1 MKLPRSLL
9 VLAMLPLT
17 ACSTLADITHTETVK
32 PWDRGLLAQDSLQ
45 LEPDAMQSYVDDH
58 IYFSR
63 EASTGGKG
71 IGGGGCGCN

>member
-1 MKLPRSLL
+1 MIRLTTVLVLSHISLL
-9 VLAMLPLT
+9 G
-17 ACSTLADITHTETVK
+17 CSTFSDISKLEQVK
-32 PWDRGLLAQDSLQ
+32 PWQRGLLAADKLQ
-45 LEPDAMQSYVDDH
+45 LEPDSMESYVDDH